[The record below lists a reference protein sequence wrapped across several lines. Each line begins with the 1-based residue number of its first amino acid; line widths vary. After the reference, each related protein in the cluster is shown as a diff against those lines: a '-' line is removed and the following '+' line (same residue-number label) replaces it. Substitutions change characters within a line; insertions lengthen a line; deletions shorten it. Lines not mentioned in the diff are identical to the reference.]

1 MRIDFSRMMA
11 VVMLMLLGGVAESRG
26 WAQAQVWIAPEYTRP
41 EIALKGGQNKATGT
55 ADQMQ
60 SFFSTHVHTIA
71 GNGYYWLGP
80 SHIGNLFVCPFM
92 TPPAGVDFN
101 SICVNVGKSASFGVY
116 NQQGGL
122 VLVVDQVETA
132 GLQVVN
138 LSGRLPGGKLFYTA
152 WGYTVSDCDI
162 EPVYAGTLPN
172 CGVIRNGLING
183 WLPTSVDLNSINRK
197 DRCYPIAI
205 TFMQY
210 DPKPVPQEID
220 VLEPAG
226 GEIFMAGDSM
236 PIHWRGNLNTAG
248 SGVKLELTRNGN
260 WVADLGND
268 WNPSGEGTKT
278 VVVPQLETGSDYR
291 VRVISTWNPL
301 LRADSGPFTISGKA
315 VLVISPNGGE
325 SWPTGSQQQIR
336 WKTNSGIAG
345 TAIRLELWLRG
356 LKVMDLGQASNA
368 TGEGLQNIQVPT
380 VSQGTGYRVRVVSLA
395 PGAPDDES
403 DEDFSLTPP
412 NDKSTT
418 DEQAWP
424 IYQ

>member
-11 VVMLMLLGGVAESRG
+11 VVMLMLLGGVAEPRG
-26 WAQAQVWIAPEYTRP
+26 WAQAQVWIAPEYARP
-41 EIALKGGQNKATGT
+41 EIALKGGQSKATGT

-60 SFFSTHVHTIA
+60 SFFSTHVHSLTGFGGGMLDSSA
-71 GNGYYWLGP
+71 
-80 SHIGNLFVCPFM
+80 IGQLMICPFM
-92 TPPAGVDFN
+92 TPPEGVDFN
-101 SICVNVGKSASFGVY
+101 SICAYIGKSASFGVY

-122 VLVVDQVETA
+122 VLVVDQVETV
-132 GLQVVN
+132 GLQIIN
-138 LSGRLPGGKLFYTA
+138 ISGRLPGGKLFYTA
-152 WGYTVSDCDI
+152 WGFTEGNCKFD
-162 EPVYAGTLPN
+162 PVYAGTLPN
-172 CGVIRNGLING
+172 CGIIRSGLING
-183 WLPTSVDLNSINRK
+183 RLPASVELNSIKQGDN
-197 DRCYPIAI
+197 YGIAI
-205 TFMQY
+205 TFMRY
-210 DPKPVPQEID
+210 DPKPEPQEID

-236 PIHWRGNLNTAG
+236 PIHWRGNLKTAG
-248 SGVKLELTRNGN
+248 TAVKLELIRNGN

-345 TAIRLELWLRG
+345 TAVRLELWHNG
-356 LKVMDLGQASNA
+356 LKVMNLGQASNA
-368 TGEGLQNIQVPT
+368 AGEGLQNIQVPT

-412 NDKSTT
+412 DDKSTT